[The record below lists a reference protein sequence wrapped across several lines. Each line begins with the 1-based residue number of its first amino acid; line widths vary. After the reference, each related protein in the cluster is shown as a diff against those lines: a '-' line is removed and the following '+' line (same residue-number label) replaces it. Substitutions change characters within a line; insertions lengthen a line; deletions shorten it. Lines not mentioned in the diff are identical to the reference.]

1 ERVAV
6 HARQL
11 AFEPDL
17 QIIRRSRRPLL
28 RGLEQARRPALA
40 HHVYRIASMGARV
53 LINGTRYN
61 SNKILPTGDTQVDSR
76 TLAASARTASRR
88 ACDRLGI
95 ARRRQSRRVRSRSIG
110 RFLFTVPNLPTGW
123 PARYRIAT
131 PTLICC
137 V

>member
-1 ERVAV
+1 M
-6 HARQL
+6 L
-11 AFEPDL
+11 NGPAFL
-17 QIIRRSRRPLL
+17 V
-28 RGLEQARRPALA
+28 GLTP
-40 HHVYRIASMGARV
+40 
-53 LINGTRYN
+53 T
-61 SNKILPTGDTQVDSR
+61 KILPTGDTQVDSR

-137 V
+137 GTVCLWGHGDCPAQQRKLEFRAVAYYPSRRFGRG